1 MRGQVLSLVMPV
13 LLSPNGSPRPIRRM
27 PNGSVI
33 FRSRAATSTTCGG
46 SRPVRLGA
54 CTHKQALATHEKQC
68 PLCLNNGHGVGRRH
82 VRYGPLPDSC
92 TAAKL
97 TLDFDYLIGIGD
109 GGLLGQS
116 RFPKTLDQQ
125 LQICHP
131 APSDRRRY
139 CIGGIELESACR
151 HLTGLGIA
159 PEMR

>member
-1 MRGQVLSLVMPV
+1 VSASVGIADFGE
-13 LLSPNGSPRPIRRM
+13 LLR
-27 PNGSVI
+27 
-33 FRSRAATSTTCGG
+33 F
-46 SRPVRLGA
+46 VRD
-54 CTHKQALATHEKQC
+54 
-68 PLCLNNGHGVGRRH
+68 
-82 VRYGPLPDSC
+82 GPLPDSC

-139 CIGGIELESACR
+139 RKRGLELERACR
-151 HLTGLGIA
+151 RLTGRSIA
-159 PEMR
+159 PEMRESGGETAVSYRKGGVLALRFLPRDDGLVKASKLNKRLPYPNKQAV